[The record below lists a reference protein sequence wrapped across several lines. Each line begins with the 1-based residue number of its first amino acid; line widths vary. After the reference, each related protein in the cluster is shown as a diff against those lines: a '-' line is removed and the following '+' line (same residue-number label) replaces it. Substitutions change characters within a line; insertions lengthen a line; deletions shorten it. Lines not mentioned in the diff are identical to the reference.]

1 MKGFLQRYYAAI
13 VAAAVLVPHARLFDF
28 VTDDAFISFRYARN
42 LALHGELVFNLG
54 ERVEGYTNFLWT
66 VILAMGIEMGLGPV
80 MLSRFLGVAL
90 GIATLA
96 VVVRM
101 SLRLGGERRS
111 PWHLLPPLLLASTG
125 AYACWSSG
133 GLETQLFTFLVTL
146 GFDLALGE
154 VTRGR
159 GYGSAAAFAF
169 AAMTRPE
176 GVMLFALVAI
186 FRLATNLRR
195 ERRLLPVKHELAW
208 VGLFLGLFA
217 PYFAWRWNYY
227 GWFFPNTFYVKS
239 SGAAG
244 TWKLGAYYLR
254 RFCEDYG
261 VHFLLL
267 IVLCGRPERG
277 DERRRDVRRLA
288 AIVCLAFAAYVVKVG
303 GDFMGLYRFLLPVLP
318 LGAVVLAESAR
329 RLYARLA
336 PRLGAWAPGL
346 ALGLVAVGFVGGSVR
361 TDRQALTFIGAD
373 NGIDMP
379 AYLKR
384 YVLERIPVGLWL
396 GRHKQPD
403 DFATFGGAGVI
414 PYYSEIP
421 GFDVFGLVDA
431 TIAHDVRMTASNRP
445 GHQKWGSDAYMLS
458 RKPTLITH
466 RYCLG
471 PHCPVDNG
479 GAPPGYEWVRA
490 TTTSPGG
497 GLSYYSFMKRRDRAF
512 GPFPVAF

>member
-1 MKGFLQRYYAAI
+1 MKRFFRRYWAVV

-28 VTDDAFISFRYARN
+28 VTDDAYISFRYARN
-42 LALHGELVFNLG
+42 LALSGELVFNLG

-66 VILAMGIEMGLGPV
+66 VILALGIKLGLGPV
-80 MLSRFLGVAL
+80 ALSRFLGVAL
-90 GIATLA
+90 AIATLA

-101 SLRLGGERRS
+101 SLRLAGEERS
-111 PWHLLPPLLLASTG
+111 RWHLLAPLLLAGMG

-133 GLETQLFTFLVTL
+133 GLETQLFTFLCTL
-146 GFDLALGE
+146 GFDLVLGE

-159 GYGSAAAFAF
+159 GYASAAAFAA

-176 GVMLFALVAI
+176 GAMIFALVTL

-195 ERRLLPVKHELAW
+195 ERRLLPRTHEWLWA
-208 VGLFLGLFA
+208 GLFTVLFV
-217 PYFAWRWNYY
+217 PYFVWRWRYY

-254 RFCEDYG
+254 RFAEDYG
-261 VHFLLL
+261 VHFLLV
-267 IVLCGRPERG
+267 IVLLGRPDPADR
-277 DERRRDVRRLA
+277 RRRDLRWLA
-288 AIVCLAFAAYVVKVG
+288 ASVCLGYAAYVVKVG
-303 GDFMGLYRFLLPVLP
+303 GDFMGLYRFILPVVP
-318 LGAVVLAESAR
+318 LGAVVLAESTR
-329 RLYARLA
+329 RVYARLH
-336 PRLGAWAPGL
+336 PYLGAWVPTA
-346 ALGLVAVGFVGGSVR
+346 ALLLVGAGFGVGSVH
-361 TDRQALTFIGAD
+361 TSRQALTYVGAD

-384 YVLERIPVGLWL
+384 YAEERVPVGLWL
-396 GRHKQPD
+396 RANKQPD

-414 PYYSEIP
+414 PYYSEIR
-421 GFDVFGLVDA
+421 GFDVFGLVDT
-431 TIAHDVRMTASNRP
+431 TIAHDPRMTASTRP

-471 PHCPVDNG
+471 PGCPVENG
-479 GAPPGYEWVRA
+479 WAPAGYEWVRA
-490 TTTSPGG
+490 TIPSPAGG
-497 GLSYYSFMKRRDRAF
+497 TSYYSFMKRRERAF
-512 GPFPVAF
+512 GPFPAIP